1 MPAELEIEL
10 IAVMTAASC
19 AVCGSLLLVRGM
31 TMTADAVSHTIL
43 LGIVLAYFAAG
54 GLDSPLLFLG
64 AAAVGLV
71 TVALGELLV
80 KSRLV
85 SEDSAVGVVFPLL
98 FAIAVILI
106 TRYASSVHLDTD
118 TVLLGELAFTPFER
132 MTVFGADI
140 GAKGIYTS
148 AGLLALDLLFVVAL
162 FKELKTVSFD
172 RTAALVMGFSPALL
186 HYLMMALVSLT
197 AVGSFDTVGSVLV
210 VAFMAAPAAT
220 AYLLA
225 ESFGKMLAAAVTAA
239 AASAI
244 IGVRAALALDV
255 SFAGAMATAA
265 GLVFLAALVAAPKR
279 GLVGAYL
286 RRRAGKRPR

>member
-1 MPAELEIEL
+1 M
-10 IAVMTAASC
+10 
-19 AVCGSLLLVRGM
+19 
-31 TMTADAVSHTIL
+31 SHTIL

-98 FAIAVILI
+98 FALAVILI

-118 TVLLGELAFTPFER
+118 TVLLGELAFAPFER
-132 MTVFGADI
+132 MTVFGADV

-197 AVGSFDTVGSVLV
+197 AVGSFDTVGCS
-210 VAFMAAPAAT
+210 
-220 AYLLA
+220 
-225 ESFGKMLAAAVTAA
+225 
-239 AASAI
+239 
-244 IGVRAALALDV
+244 
-255 SFAGAMATAA
+255 
-265 GLVFLAALVAAPKR
+265 
-279 GLVGAYL
+279 
-286 RRRAGKRPR
+286 RRR